1 MSSHAHDQMAP
12 PGAIALAGGLVVM
25 SLLLVGAVRLDLISP
40 APSAAERRAEA
51 QVAPLRERLLTFAD
65 RADGAVVVADA
76 ATGDEV
82 AVIGREGSGFV
93 RGVMRGLAR
102 ERRMHGLGG
111 AQPFRLTEWRDGELS
126 LTDTGTGR
134 VIELA
139 GFGPTNRAAFA
150 ALLPGRAV

>member
-12 PGAIALAGGLVVM
+12 PGAIALAGGLVVL
-25 SLLLVGAVRLDLISP
+25 SLLLVGAVRLDLVSP
-40 APSAAERRAEA
+40 APSAAAERARA
-51 QVAPLRERLLTFAD
+51 QVAPVRERLLTFAD
-65 RADGAVVVADA
+65 RADGAVVVTDMSSGA
-76 ATGDEV
+76 EV
-82 AVIGREGSGFV
+82 AVIGREGGGFI

-111 AQPFRLTEWRDGELS
+111 AQPFRLTEWSDGELS

-134 VIELA
+134 IIELG

-150 ALLPGRAV
+150 ALLAGAA

>member
-40 APSAAERRAEA
+40 SPSPSVERARTH
-51 QVAPLRERLLTFAD
+51 VAPARERLLVFAD
-65 RADGAVVVADA
+65 RADGAVVVTEAGSGA
-76 ATGDEV
+76 QV

-102 ERRMHGLGG
+102 ERRMHGLG
-111 AQPFRLTEWRDGELS
+111 AQPPFRLTEWRDGELS

-134 VIELA
+134 TIELD

-150 ALLPGRAV
+150 ALLAGAA